1 MRRTAIGTGIAIVAG
16 WPFASALAHGAAHG
30 SHIASAHDGRNSGAS
45 ANFAGGGQF
54 AVHGRHLEPA
64 PSSRVREM
72 SEPLLGALHFELA
85 GELHNPHRV
94 HAALECGHERC
105 RSLHRDHGRCSVR
118 QLREPSQRRE
128 GRYHLDIEQL
138 HRRCGFRAD
147 GLRDRG
153 LQLMDDLGLSD
164 EPHGR
169 ISVHEHCDAAARRRA
184 RPEPMLRGEYLAPLR
199 E

>member
-1 MRRTAIGTGIAIVAG
+1 MAVRRS
-16 WPFASALAHGAAHG
+16 PRDGAAHG
-30 SHIASAHDGRNSGAS
+30 CRVASAHDGRNSGAS

-54 AVHGRHLEPA
+54 AVHGRHPDRRH
-64 PSSRVREM
+64 PHRCGRCRNR
-72 SEPLLGALHFELA
+72 LLGALQFELA
-85 GELHNPHRV
+85 GELYDPYRV

-105 RSLHRDHGRCSVR
+105 CPLHRDHRRCSVR
-118 QLREPSQRRE
+118 QFPEPSQRGE

-147 GLRDRG
+147 GLPDRG
-153 LQLMDDLGLSD
+153 SELMDDLGLSD
-164 EPHGR
+164 EPRRR